1 MPTEPDHISV
11 LTLPIE
17 GMTCASCVARVEKA
31 LSKVDGVQSAAAN
44 LATEQVTIR
53 FDESKMV
60 LPQLSNAIEAA
71 GYKLILPRESSADT
85 PSSQKQNEPFQI
97 LRTQFIVSATLAVPV
112 MIVSMFSMTDWF
124 MRWSPLPMNQINK
137 LLLVATTIVMIV
149 SGRRFFS
156 GAWKLA
162 KHFSADMNTLVAVGT
177 GTAYIYSAVVV
188 LFPEWLPGGTVLTTT
203 YFDSA
208 SMIITLIL
216 FGRLLE
222 ARAKK
227 RTSDAIKH
235 LLELKPKTAHVLR
248 DGKESDIP
256 IDSVMVN
263 DILLVK
269 PGEKIPVDGIV
280 ISGFSSVDESMI
292 SGESIPVEKNAGSR
306 AVGGTINT
314 TGSFEMKATAVG
326 HDTVVAHIIKF
337 VQDAQGSKAPI
348 QNLADNI
355 AAIFVPTVLSIALIT
370 FVGWYFFGNI
380 PFNAAMI
387 NFIAVLIIAC
397 PCALGLATPTAIM
410 VGTGLGASHGI
421 LIRDAEAL
429 ERVRNI
435 STVVFDKTGTLTIGK
450 PSVTDFF
457 AGDGYNVEL
466 LLQYAAS
473 VEKNSEHPLA
483 QAIVN
488 YAREK
493 NIQFSSVESFQSFP
507 GMGSAGMIDGK
518 TIFIGNE
525 SFMSRFF
532 IVFDTVKPEADK
544 LSGNGKTVVF
554 IAVNDR
560 ATGLIG
566 LSDTVRPSASE
577 TIAELRGQNVK
588 MYMITGDNKQT
599 ARSIAA
605 QVGIESTFAEVQPEE
620 KARKIKELQSSGEK
634 VAMIGDGINDAPA
647 LAQADVGI
655 AMGRG
660 TDTAMET
667 ADIILMHNDLKSILQ
682 TMNLSQKTIRTVK
695 QNFFWAFIYNIV
707 GIPLAALGFLNPV
720 IAAGAMAF
728 SSVSVISNSLRLRF
742 TRL

>member
-1 MPTEPDHISV
+1 MPTGPDHISV

-31 LSKVDGVQSAAAN
+31 LLKVDGIQSAAAN
-44 LATEQVTIR
+44 LATEQVTIH
-53 FDESKMV
+53 FDESKIV
-60 LPQLSNAIEAA
+60 LPQLSNAIEQA
-71 GYKLILPRESSADT
+71 GYKLILPRESSTDR
-85 PSSQKQNEPFQI
+85 PSSQKQTDTFQI
-97 LRTQFIVSATLAVPV
+97 LRTQFIVSATLAVPI
-112 MIVSMFSMTDWF
+112 MIVSMIGMTDWF

-156 GAWKLA
+156 GAWQLA
-162 KHFSADMNTLVAVGT
+162 KHFTADMNTLVAVGT
-177 GTAYIYSAVVV
+177 GTAYIYSAIVV
-188 LFPEWLPGGTVLTTT
+188 LFPEWLPYGTGSATV

-248 DGKESDIP
+248 NGKESDIP
-256 IDSVMVN
+256 IDSVTVN
-263 DILLVK
+263 DILFVK

-280 ISGFSSVDESMI
+280 VSGFSSVDESMI
-292 SGESIPVEKNAGSR
+292 SGESIPVEKNSCSR
-306 AVGGTINT
+306 AVGGTINN

-337 VQDAQGSKAPI
+337 VQEAQGSKAPI
-348 QNLADNI
+348 QSLADKI
-355 AAIFVPTVLSIALIT
+355 AAIFVPTVLSIAVTT
-370 FVGWYFFGNI
+370 FLGWYFFGHI

-429 ERVRNI
+429 ERIRNI

-450 PSVTDFF
+450 PSVTDFI
-457 AGDGYNVEL
+457 ASDGNDAPL
-466 LLQYAAS
+466 LLRYAAS
-473 VEKNSEHPLA
+473 IEKNSEHPLA

-493 NIQFSSVESFQSFP
+493 NIQFSPVESFQSFP

-525 SFMSRFF
+525 SFLNRFF
-532 IVFDTVKPEADK
+532 ISFDAIKPDADK
-544 LSGNGKTVVF
+544 LSGNGKTVVYF
-554 IAVNDR
+554 AVNDR
-560 ATGLIG
+560 AIGLIG

-577 TIAELRGQNVK
+577 TIAELRHRNVK
-588 MYMITGDNKQT
+588 TYMITGDNKQT

-620 KARKIKELQSSGEK
+620 KANKIKELQMSGEK
-634 VAMIGDGINDAPA
+634 VAIIGDGINDAPA

-667 ADIILMHNDLKSILQ
+667 ADIILMHNDLKSIIQ
-682 TMNLSQKTIRTVK
+682 TINLSRKTIRTVK